1 MSLPFF
7 LDPHLTVSF
16 ATRPAD
22 PWPALEGKVRP
33 ATPAE
38 ARAFA
43 HRLGAVKA
51 DDAAGEVRVRAE
63 FYAAHLKEWNAGVPV
78 TAEAVAMLPPPLFD
92 QLTDVCT
99 GYGGLLGN

>member
-7 LDPHLTVSF
+7 LEPTLTVGF
-16 ATRPAD
+16 KTRPAD

-43 HRLGAVKA
+43 ARLNALKA

-63 FYAAHLKEWNAGVPV
+63 FYAAHIREWNAGAAITPD
-78 TAEAVAMLPPPLFD
+78 TVASLPPPVFD